1 MGISEPV
8 IQEILT
14 KRFKESI
21 CMKGRNI
28 TDVSVITT
36 VIEALGKRLADHL
49 SGNQVFTETDVVYAI
64 NFVLDKYAQEYR
76 DKLSYIVDNR
86 EESGL
91 ELFMIQCDSW
101 CIKVSTEV
109 YINLARR

>member
-1 MGISEPV
+1 M
-8 IQEILT
+8 
-14 KRFKESI
+14 
-21 CMKGRNI
+21 
-28 TDVSVITT
+28 
-36 VIEALGKRLADHL
+36 
-49 SGNQVFTETDVVYAI
+49 
-64 NFVLDKYAQEYR
+64 DKYVQEYG